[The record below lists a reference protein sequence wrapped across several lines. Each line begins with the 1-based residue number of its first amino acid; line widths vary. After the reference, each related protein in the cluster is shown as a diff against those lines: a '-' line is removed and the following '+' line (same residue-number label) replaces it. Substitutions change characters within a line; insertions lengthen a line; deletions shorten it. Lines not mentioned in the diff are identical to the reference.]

1 MEICGFVCW
10 AAWSCCIGHE
20 AQAVTQDALAKDA
33 ALPTETLD
41 PPLLQSFF
49 GDERGKGRTYAE
61 LYELV
66 QHAGNVLP
74 RL

>member
-1 MEICGFVCW
+1 M
-10 AAWSCCIGHE
+10 
-20 AQAVTQDALAKDA
+20 
-33 ALPTETLD
+33 
-41 PPLLQSFF
+41 QSYIS
-49 GDERGKGRTYAE
+49 DEQKKGRKFEE

>member
-1 MEICGFVCW
+1 VCRGRCACRG
-10 AAWSCCIGHE
+10 AASAPRD
-20 AQAVTQDALAKDA
+20 AQQPRRALQ
-33 ALPTETLD
+33 T
-41 PPLLQSFF
+41 FF
-49 GDERGKGRTYAE
+49 ADERSKGRAYSE

>member
-1 MEICGFVCW
+1 MAGRCDRC
-10 AAWSCCIGHE
+10 
-20 AQAVTQDALAKDA
+20 
-33 ALPTETLD
+33 LPQPQT
-41 PPLLQSFF
+41 FF
-49 GDERGKGRTYAE
+49 ADERSKGRTYAE